1 MSNNTNKTVS
11 FVSRQKNLIIALAII
26 FAILLVGYF
35 TVIAP
40 LMKDEVLPSDG
51 GENVETLPGEVLL
64 GNRIYIYERLERGD
78 VDKVVFHNP
87 NNREHGEKYVDWG
100 FSIKLEKSESTGK
113 INANLYL
120 DGYEY
125 APTDSTA
132 ESHLVSGVTEMLVTS
147 RVEKHA
153 TDLAK
158 YGLEKADGNHD
169 DECVYYVLTTTKG
182 KEYKLY
188 VGDKI
193 PSGAGYYVKSGDTV
207 KDENGN
213 EYVRDSVYII
223 SASTVENAALSSPVE
238 VVQPILGYP
247 LQMTTNAIFDNFA
260 LSSRDGRLDLLFR
273 PVPSANKDAFG
284 VFAALSV
291 YEALVPAGYYASAP
305 FESLAELFSEFN
317 GYEVVELASLMK
329 MKDEYTGEE
338 YDDYYFPEEV
348 FAKYGLTEPQYSL
361 FYSNSGFDSAMY
373 FSEIQK
379 DGYYYA
385 YSLVF
390 NTIVRVLPETLTFL
404 TWEENKYIQSEIFQL
419 GIDDCAGIKV
429 SGTLGDQKIEESFE
443 LNGKGKDL
451 KVNCST
457 GSISDIANFRNYYIV
472 LLQTCIQ
479 DQVPSEL
486 DKEEIMKNGP
496 VLTFEITTNEKIVY
510 KLDEDGNSTSKLDYV
525 LAPVKRVFRFYQYTN
540 GRLLCTIESI
550 DSEGVSSGES
560 GDFYVRSFKVEKIL
574 SDTLKVR
581 DGLEVDRRERE

>member
-11 FVSRQKNLIIALAII
+11 FISRQKNLIIALAII

-40 LMKDEVLPSDG
+40 LMKEEAPPSG
-51 GENVETLPGEVLL
+51 GDNTVEILPGEVLL

-87 NNREHGEKYVDWG
+87 NNREHGEKYVDWS
-100 FSIKLEKSESTGK
+100 FSVKLEKSESTGK
-113 INANLYL
+113 TNPNLYL

-125 APTDSTA
+125 APTDSTK
-132 ESHLVSGVTEMLVTS
+132 ESYLVSGVTNMLVNS
-147 RVEKHA
+147 RVETHA
-153 TDLAK
+153 ADLSK

-169 DECVYYVLTTTKG
+169 DECVYFILTTAKG
-182 KEYKLY
+182 KEYKIY

-193 PSGAGYYVKSGDTV
+193 PSGTGYYVKSGDTV

-213 EYVRDSVYII
+213 EYVRDSVYIV
-223 SASTVENAALSSPVE
+223 SSTTIENTALSSPVN
-238 VVQPILGYP
+238 VVQPILAYP
-247 LQMTTNAIFDNFA
+247 LQMSTKAIFDNFA
-260 LSSRDGRLDLLFR
+260 LSSRDGRLDFLFR

-284 VFAALSV
+284 SFAALST
-291 YEALVPAGYYASAP
+291 YEALTPAGYYASAQ
-305 FESLAELFSEFN
+305 FEALAENFAEFN

-329 MKDEYTGEE
+329 MKDDLTGEE
-338 YDDYYFPEEV
+338 YDDYYFTEEV
-348 FAKYGLTEPQYSL
+348 FAKYGLTDPHYSL

-373 FSEIQK
+373 FSELQK

-429 SGTLGDQKIEESFE
+429 SGTLGDQKIEESFG

-479 DQVPSEL
+479 EQVPSDLDIEEL
-486 DKEEIMKNGP
+486 MKGEP
-496 VLTFEITTNEKIVY
+496 VLTLEITTNEKIIY
-510 KLDEDGNSTSKLDYV
+510 KVDENGNSTSKLDYA
-525 LAPVKRVFRFYQYTN
+525 LEPVKRIFRFYQYTN
-540 GRLLCTIESI
+540 GRMLCTIESI
-550 DSEGVSSGES
+550 DSEGVSNGES
-560 GDFYVRSFKVEKIL
+560 GNFYVRSFKVEKIL
-574 SDTLKVR
+574 RDTLKVR
-581 DGLEVDRRERE
+581 DGIEVDRRERA